1 MTTQAL
7 RDCWAWSSAWRRVLP
22 LCGALTFAFGLAG
35 CGLVNKFIAKDLL
48 NEGARQY
55 NKGHYEKAEKIFK
68 EAIERDPDF
77 LQAKL
82 FYATAIRS
90 RVNNEDGEEQVKAA
104 KQAIEAYKEL
114 LKPENES
121 RLKERDRDQTYAFIA
136 DLYKTLDDQKSYQEW
151 LKKRSEIPN
160 QKPTTK
166 AECLYSIGVIYWNEA
181 TKISRKYETQVPG
194 KLPEVA
200 KPDKWK
206 KEDIDA
212 LLQAVQTGLKY
223 IEEAIATDPKYAN
236 AYSYKS
242 LLLKEQ
248 AKATADPQAVNQL
261 ERAAQEAVEKF
272 QELNRQAAAELSGS
286 S

>member
-1 MTTQAL
+1 MTTQTL
-7 RDCWAWSSAWRRVLP
+7 RDCRAWDSAWRRVFP
-22 LCGALTFAFGLAG
+22 LCGALALAFGMAG
-35 CGLVNKFIAKDLL
+35 CNKLIAKDLL
-48 NEGARQY
+48 NQGAREY
-55 NKGHYEKAEKIFK
+55 NKGRYEKAEKIFK

-90 RVNNEDGEEQVKAA
+90 RVNNEDGEEQAKAA
-104 KQAIEAYKEL
+104 RQAIEAYKEL

-151 LKKRSEIPN
+151 LKKRADLPG

-212 LLQAVQTGLKY
+212 LQQAVQTGLKY
-223 IEEAIATDPKYAN
+223 IEEAIAADPRYAN

-248 AKATADPQAVNQL
+248 AKATADPQVVNQL
-261 ERAAQEAVEKF
+261 ERSAQEAVEKF

>member
-1 MTTQAL
+1 MTTQTL
-7 RDCWAWSSAWRRVLP
+7 RDGRAWSSAWCRVLP
-22 LCGALTFAFGLAG
+22 LCGVLTFAFGLAG
-35 CGLVNKFIAKDLL
+35 CSLVNKFVAKDLL
-48 NEGARQY
+48 NEGAREY

-68 EAIERDPDF
+68 EAMERDPDF

-90 RVNNEDGEEQVKAA
+90 RVNNEDGEEQIKAA
-104 KQAIEAYKEL
+104 KQAIEAYMEL
-114 LKPENES
+114 LKPENEK

-151 LKKRSEIPN
+151 LKKRAELPN

-212 LLQAVQTGLKY
+212 LMQAVQTGLKY
-223 IEEAIATDPKYAN
+223 IEEAIAADPQYAN

-248 AKATADPQAVNQL
+248 AKATADPKVVNQL
-261 ERAAQEAVEKF
+261 EREAQEAVEKF

>member
-1 MTTQAL
+1 MMTKKLCGCRAWNFTRRKAFPM
-7 RDCWAWSSAWRRVLP
+7 CWAI
-22 LCGALTFAFGLAG
+22 ALAFGMAG
-35 CGLVNKFIAKDLL
+35 CSKLIAKDLL
-48 NEGARQY
+48 NQGAREY
-55 NKGHYEKAEKIFK
+55 NKGRYEKAEKLFK
-68 EAIERDPDF
+68 EAMERDPDF

-104 KQAIEAYKEL
+104 KQAIEAYQEL

-151 LKKRSEIPN
+151 LKKRAELPN

-181 TKISRKYETQVPG
+181 IKISRNYETQVPG
-194 KLPEVA
+194 KLPEIA

-206 KEDIDA
+206 KEDVEA

-223 IEEAIATDPKYAN
+223 IEEAIAADPRYAN

-248 AKATADPQAVNQL
+248 AKATSDPQMVNQL
-261 ERAAQEAVEKF
+261 ERAAQEAIEKF

>member
-1 MTTQAL
+1 M
-7 RDCWAWSSAWRRVLP
+7 S
-22 LCGALTFAFGLAG
+22 G
-35 CGLVNKFIAKDLL
+35 CNKLIAKDLL
-48 NEGARQY
+48 NQGAREY
-55 NKGHYEKAEKIFK
+55 NKGRFDKAEKIFK
-68 EAIERDPDF
+68 EAIERDPEF
-77 LQAKL
+77 VQAKL

-90 RVNNEDGEEQVKAA
+90 RVGSEDGEEQVKTA
-104 KQAIEAYKEL
+104 KMAIEAYKEL
-114 LKPENES
+114 LKPENDA
-121 RLKERDRDQTYAFIA
+121 RLKDRDRDQVYAFIA

-151 LKKRSEIPN
+151 LQKRAELPN

-181 TKISRKYETQVPG
+181 TKISKKYETQVPG

-212 LLQAVQTGLKY
+212 LLQAARTGLSF
-223 IEEAIATDPKYAN
+223 IEKAIAADPQYAN

-248 AKATADPQAVNQL
+248 AKATVDAQLVAQL
-261 ERAAQEAVEKF
+261 EKDAQVAVEKF
-272 QELNRQAAAELSGS
+272 QELNRQAAAELSGGS
-286 S
+286 

>member
-1 MTTQAL
+1 MTTQTL
-7 RDCWAWSSAWRRVLP
+7 RNGRTWDSAWRRFFP
-22 LCGALTFAFGLAG
+22 LCGALALALGMAG
-35 CGLVNKFIAKDLL
+35 CNKLIAKDLL
-48 NEGARQY
+48 NQGAREY
-55 NKGHYEKAEKIFK
+55 NKGRYEKAEKIFK

-121 RLKERDRDQTYAFIA
+121 RLKDRDRDQTYAFIA

-151 LKKRSEIPN
+151 LKKRADLAN
-160 QKPTTK
+160 QSPTTK

-212 LLQAVQTGLKY
+212 LLQAVQTGLKH
-223 IEEAIATDPKYAN
+223 IEEAIAADPRYAN

-248 AKATADPQAVNQL
+248 AKATADLQIVNQL
-261 ERAAQEAVEKF
+261 ERSAQEAVEKF

>member
-1 MTTQAL
+1 MPRRFFQWSAAIL
-7 RDCWAWSSAWRRVLP
+7 RKTVP
-22 LCGALTFAFGLAG
+22 MCGALTLAVGIAG
-35 CGLVNKFIAKDLL
+35 CSKLIAKDLL
-48 NEGARQY
+48 NQGAREY
-55 NKGHYEKAEKIFK
+55 NKGRYEKAEKLFK
-68 EAIERDPDF
+68 EAMERDPDF
-77 LQAKL
+77 VQAKL

-90 RVNNEDGEEQVKAA
+90 RVASEDGEEQIKTA
-104 KQAIEAYKEL
+104 KMAIEAYKEL

-136 DLYKTLDDQKSYQEW
+136 DLYKTLDDQKSYKEW
-151 LKKRSEIPN
+151 LQKRAELPN

-166 AECLYSIGVIYWNEA
+166 AECLYSIGVTYWNEA
-181 TKISRKYETQVPG
+181 TRISKKYETQVPG

-223 IEEAIATDPKYAN
+223 IEEAIAADPKYAN

-248 AKATADPQAVNQL
+248 LKVTADPQLARKL
-261 ERAAQEAVEKF
+261 ENSAQEAVEKF
-272 QELNRQAAAELSGS
+272 QELNRQAAAELSGGS
-286 S
+286 

>member
-1 MTTQAL
+1 MTMPTQPGYSHWFTSAL
-7 RDCWAWSSAWRRVLP
+7 RKALP
-22 LCGALTFAFGLAG
+22 LGGALVLSVGMAG
-35 CGLVNKFIAKDLL
+35 CNKLIAKDLL
-48 NEGARQY
+48 NQGAREY
-55 NKGHYEKAEKIFK
+55 NKGRYEKAEAIFK
-68 EAIERDPDF
+68 EAMERDPDF

-90 RVNNEDGEEQVKAA
+90 RVSNEDGEEQIKTA
-104 KQAIEAYKEL
+104 KMAIEAYKEL
-114 LKPENES
+114 LKPENEP

-151 LKKRSEIPN
+151 LQKRANLPN
-160 QKPTTK
+160 QSPTTK
-166 AECLYSIGVIYWNEA
+166 AECLYSIGVTYWNEA
-181 TKISRKYETQVPG
+181 TKVSKKYETQVPG

-212 LLQAVQTGLKY
+212 LIQAAQTGLKY
-223 IEEAIATDPKYAN
+223 IEQAIAADPKYAN

-248 AKATADPQAVNQL
+248 AKATADAQLVSQL
-261 ERAAQEAVEKF
+261 EKDAQLAVEKF
-272 QELNRQAAAELSGS
+272 QELNREAAAELSGGS
-286 S
+286 

>member
-1 MTTQAL
+1 MTTQTL
-7 RDCWAWSSAWRRVLP
+7 RDCRAWDSAWRRVFP
-22 LCGALTFAFGLAG
+22 LCGALALAFGMAG
-35 CGLVNKFIAKDLL
+35 CNKLIAKDLL
-48 NEGARQY
+48 NQGAREY
-55 NKGHYEKAEKIFK
+55 NKGRYEKAEKIFK

-90 RVNNEDGEEQVKAA
+90 RVNNEDGEEQIKAA
-104 KQAIEAYKEL
+104 KQAIEAYLEL
-114 LKPENES
+114 LKPENEK
-121 RLKERDRDQTYAFIA
+121 RLKERDRDQIYAFIA

-151 LKKRSEIPN
+151 LKKRAELPN

-212 LLQAVQTGLKY
+212 LQQAVQTGLKY
-223 IEEAIATDPKYAN
+223 IEEAIAADPRYAN

-248 AKATADPQAVNQL
+248 AKATADPQVVNQL
-261 ERAAQEAVEKF
+261 ERSAQEAVEKF

>member
-1 MTTQAL
+1 MTTQTL
-7 RDCWAWSSAWRRVLP
+7 HDCRAWDSAWRRVFP
-22 LCGALTFAFGLAG
+22 LCGALALAFGMAG
-35 CGLVNKFIAKDLL
+35 CNKLIAKDLL
-48 NEGARQY
+48 NQGAREY
-55 NKGHYEKAEKIFK
+55 NKGRYEKAEKIFK

-77 LQAKL
+77 LQARL

-104 KQAIEAYKEL
+104 RQAIEAYKEL

-151 LKKRSEIPN
+151 LKKRADLPG

-212 LLQAVQTGLKY
+212 LQQAVQTGLKY
-223 IEEAIATDPKYAN
+223 IEEAIAADPRYAN

-248 AKATADPQAVNQL
+248 AKATADPQVVNQL
-261 ERAAQEAVEKF
+261 ERSAQEAVEKF

>member
-1 MTTQAL
+1 MTTQTL
-7 RDCWAWSSAWRRVLP
+7 RDCWTWSSAWHRVLP
-22 LCGALTFAFGLAG
+22 LCGALTLAFGLAG
-35 CGLVNKFIAKDLL
+35 CNLVNKFVAKDLL

-90 RVNNEDGEEQVKAA
+90 RVNNEDGEEQIKAA
-104 KQAIEAYKEL
+104 KQAIEAYMEL
-114 LKPENES
+114 LKPENEK

-151 LKKRSEIPN
+151 LKKRAELPN

-223 IEEAIATDPKYAN
+223 IEEAIAVDPRYAN

-248 AKATADPQAVNQL
+248 AKATADPKVVNQL
-261 ERAAQEAVEKF
+261 EQAAQEAVEKF